1 MTHIAVIALAPG
13 QCGFHDSISGIRL
26 SLAEKEAKVT
36 AGMNTTGL
44 VEAVKAGKITVVSG
58 SLGSETFMH
67 KEATEAIPAYYR
79 IMAAQARWHNIKPSV
94 ESIMEQPMTKE
105 LEQEETKV
113 KVEVEVVEEQTATEE
128 PVEKT
133 EEVTPKKKTTR
144 KKKAEPVEEVKED

>member
-113 KVEVEVVEEQTATEE
+113 KVEVEVVEEQTTTEE

>member
-113 KVEVEVVEEQTATEE
+113 KVEVEVVEEETATEE
-128 PVEKT
+128 PVKKT

>member
-1 MTHIAVIALAPG
+1 MAHIAVIALAPG

-94 ESIMEQPMTKE
+94 EPIMEQPMTKE

-113 KVEVEVVEEQTATEE
+113 KVEVEVVEEDSATEE

-133 EEVTPKKKTTR
+133 EEATPKKKTTR